1 MGEPPTID
9 DKLISVS
16 YYRMPLTAGQTGVS
30 GGVPMAANAL
40 AAAQWNCQGQQKSNE
55 EIERLAEYSGL
66 TCIHIFEATQMTL
79 NNLISHFCF
88 NS

>member
-1 MGEPPTID
+1 
-9 DKLISVS
+9 
-16 YYRMPLTAGQTGVS
+16 MPLTAGQTGAA

-66 TCIHIFEATQMTL
+66 
-79 NNLISHFCF
+79 NSPSHFEEESDHF
-88 NS
+88 GSNPF